1 MRRIVA
7 ILFSTV
13 LMGVFTMGCGNII
26 DSGND
31 FIGKWV
37 NNDRA
42 SEITEIKRNG
52 ENFIVAQTAPTFIGK
67 VVNNG
72 EKKTRE
78 YPAIL
83 KDAVLTVNTGSETMT
98 ISYVKDG
105 NYLLIGGQKFIKQK

>member
-7 ILFSTV
+7 VLSLIV
-13 LMGVFTMGCGNII
+13 LMGVFTIGCGNIM
-26 DSGND
+26 NNE
-31 FIGKWV
+31 FIGQWV

-42 SEITEIKRNG
+42 SETTEIKRNG

-72 EKKTRE
+72 EKKTKE
-78 YPAIL
+78 YPAIF
-83 KDAVLTVNTGSETMT
+83 KDGVLNVKTEAEPIA

-105 NYLLIGGQKFIKQK
+105 DYLLIGGHKFIRQK